1 MVPPRLLAHVTSSC
15 KQKKWFQILEVV
27 QTTFSEM
34 KCAHCKGS
42 IKVEKT
48 HLDHS
53 PLRTS
58 SPHHTHTHTH
68 TPEMHCKRNAYINL
82 STRTGETKPQ
92 KERKIETGRGRGG
105 QRGNSETA
113 SKGREE
119 GRGKGKREF
128 IHPHKSKW
136 VPPHPRSQ
144 V

>member
-58 SPHHTHTHTH
+58 SPHHTHTY
-68 TPEMHCKRNAYINL
+68 PRDAL
-82 STRTGETKPQ
+82 Q
-92 KERKIETGRGRGG
+92 KERVYKLVHTHRRNKAAKGEKDRDRERERGTARKQRDSIEGEGG
-105 QRGNSETA
+105 G
-113 SKGREE
+113 E
-119 GRGKGKREF
+119 GERQER
-128 IHPHKSKW
+128 IHTST
-136 VPPHPRSQ
+136 
-144 V
+144 